1 MRLMKKYLLLAG
13 CMAVTGLCCKKWD
26 DHVAV
31 NDQPLN
37 QTLQEYINTQPNLS
51 KFNEYLV
58 KTGLD
63 KEIGSSKNYTVWAP
77 TNDALNS
84 LPQDVVNDTEKLKPW
99 LLNHIAGQ
107 LYFTR
112 MATDSIRVPM
122 LNGKRINFFNK
133 KFDDAG
139 IQQADIYVKNGA
151 LHIIDKVIE
160 PLPSIWEYIESTKST
175 YAQNAYTS
183 SLNFQAQ
190 DPSKAELDSIN
201 PVTGEPVYKPGTGII
216 NINTFRTKVYDV
228 GNEDSLYT
236 YIVLANA
243 AFLSEADKQKAFFY
257 SPNAGYTNSNAYW
270 NVAKDLVI
278 KGRYFPDQL
287 PQTLLS
293 KFNVHIPIDKAAI
306 LETRKVSNGIVYVVS
321 AAPVP
326 LEEKIPVVIV
336 QGEDAVAIKSNEDK
350 YISKLFYRQRKNP
363 LTGQSFND
371 IYLNLGT
378 STAGAGFFLDY
389 ITNSL
394 YATKYKVYW
403 VALND
408 KSISGQND
416 DPYGTDS
423 TLQQILQISE
433 DTAFNYSA
441 KFTQQ
446 VKVKPYDY
454 TEVLLGEYINDSYNW
469 RLSYPESTPDG
480 KSYKRNTA
488 TRRLR
493 LQTPATL
500 TTGIPYNLTLDYLK
514 FVPVF

>member
-1 MRLMKKYLLLAG
+1 MRLRKKYLLFAA

-31 NDQPLN
+31 NEQPLN
-37 QTLQEYINTQPNLS
+37 QTLQEYINTQPSLS

-63 KEIGSSKNYTVWAP
+63 QVIGSSKNYTVWAP

-84 LPQDVVNDTEKLKPW
+84 LPQDVVNDTAKLKPW

-112 MATDSIRVPM
+112 MATDSLRVPM

-133 KFDDAG
+133 KFDDAS
-139 IQQADIYVKNGA
+139 IQQADIYVRNGA

-160 PLPSIWEYIESTKST
+160 PLPSIWEYIQSTKT
-175 YAQNAYTS
+175 TIAQNSYVS
-183 SLNFQAQ
+183 SLNYQMQ
-190 DPSKAELDSIN
+190 DPSRAELDSIN
-201 PVTGEPVYKPGTGII
+201 PVTGEPVYKPGTGIV
-216 NINTFRTKVYDV
+216 NINTFRTKVYDI

-236 YIVLANA
+236 YIVLDNA
-243 AFLSEADKQKAFFY
+243 AYFAEADKQKVFFK
-257 SPNAGYTNSNAYW
+257 SPDAGFTISNAYW
-270 NVAKDLVI
+270 NVAKDLAI
-278 KGRYFPDQL
+278 KGRYSPDQL
-287 PQTLLS
+287 PSTLLS
-293 KFNVHIPIDKAAI
+293 KFNVHIPVNKAEI
-306 LETRKVSNGIVYVVS
+306 VETRKASNGIIYVVKAA
-321 AAPVP
+321 AAPI
-326 LEEKIPVVIV
+326 EEKIPVVIV

-350 YISKLFYRQRKNP
+350 YMSKLFYRQRKNP

-378 STAGAGFFLDY
+378 NTSGANFFLDY

-394 YATKYKVYW
+394 YTTKYKVYW

-408 KSISGQND
+408 KSISGQGD

-433 DTAFNYSA
+433 DTARNYSPLSLPA
-441 KFTQQ
+441 E
-446 VKVKPYDY
+446 VKPYDY
-454 TEVLLGEYINDSYNW
+454 TEVLVGEYINGSYNW
-469 RLSYPESTPDG
+469 KLSYPESTPAG
-480 KSYKRNTA
+480 YSYKRNTA

-500 TTGIPYNLTLDYLK
+500 KTGTPYNLTLDYLK

>member
-37 QTLQEYINTQPNLS
+37 LTLQEYINTQPNLS
-51 KFNEYLV
+51 KFSEYLV

-63 KEIGSSKNYTVWAP
+63 KVIGSSKNYTVWAP

-84 LPQDVVNDTEKLKPW
+84 LPSDVVNDTAKLKPW

-122 LNGKRINFFNK
+122 LNGKRNNFFNK
-133 KFDDAG
+133 KFDDAS
-139 IQQADIYVKNGA
+139 IQEADIYVKNGA
-151 LHIIDKVIE
+151 LHIIDKAIA
-160 PLPSIWEYIESTKST
+160 PLPSIWEYIESTKTT
-175 YAQNAYTS
+175 YAQNAYVS
-183 SLNFQAQ
+183 SLNFKAQ

-201 PVTGEPVYKPGTGII
+201 PVTGEPVYKPNTGIV

-243 AFLSEADKQKAFFY
+243 AYHSEADKQKVFFY
-257 SPNAGYTNSNAYW
+257 SPNAGFTNNNAYW
-270 NVAKDLVI
+270 NVTKDLAI

-287 PQTLLS
+287 TPMLLS
-293 KFNVHIPIDKAAI
+293 KFNVHIPINKAAI
-306 LETRKVSNGIVYVVS
+306 LEMHKASNGIIYVVN
-321 AAPVP
+321 AAAAA

-336 QGEDAVAIKSNEDK
+336 QGENAVAIKSNEDK
-350 YISKLFYRQRKNP
+350 YRTKLFYRQRKNP

-378 STAGAGFFLDY
+378 STAGANFYLDY
-389 ITNSL
+389 ITSSL
-394 YATKYKVYW
+394 YTTKYKVYW

-408 KSISGQND
+408 KTISGQGD

-423 TLQQILQISE
+423 TLQQVLQISE

-454 TEVLLGEYINDSYNW
+454 TEVYLGEYINDSHNW
-469 RLSYPESTPDG
+469 LLAFPLTTPDG
-480 KSYKRNTA
+480 RSYIRTPA

-493 LQTPATL
+493 LQTPAAL
-500 TTGIPYNLTLDYLK
+500 TTGIPYNLTLDYIK